1 MEEEHC
7 FVDKWTLFAKSEA
20 IISMSQ
26 RKCSVRIA
34 GINLIFSIIFVLSD
48 CVSNDIAVRNSYL
61 IPDHFFFESK
71 KVSSDFFVITMIES
85 NSVT

>member
-1 MEEEHC
+1 MEEERC
-7 FVDKWTLFAKSEA
+7 LVDKWTLSAKSEA

-34 GINLIFSIIFVLSD
+34 GINLILSITFVLSD
-48 CVSNDIAVRNSYL
+48 CVSNEITVRNIYS
-61 IPDHFFFESK
+61 IPDNFSFDSK
-71 KVSSDFFVITMIES
+71 KVSWDFFVITMIES